1 MMPGGALRR
10 FARRAAE
17 ASLAVAET
25 CDLCTERVPEHHRHL
40 MESDT
45 RQVACV
51 CQACAL
57 LFARPAAS
65 LGKYRL
71 IPDRHLYLSDFVMS
85 DAEWDSLRV
94 PVGMC
99 FIVVGAD
106 GPLGFYPGPMGATE
120 AAVDPSTWAAL
131 ANRYPILRGID
142 PDVEALLVNRARGAK
157 DYFIAPID
165 TCFSLAGLIRTRW
178 RGLSGGN
185 DVWVEIGQF
194 FDALRKRSRIPPAES
209 ASCQSATT

>member
-1 MMPGGALRR
+1 MMPGGALQR
-10 FARRAAE
+10 FARRATE
-17 ASLAVAET
+17 ASLAAAEK
-25 CDLCTERVPEHHRHL
+25 CDLCTEPVPEQHRHL
-40 MESDT
+40 LESAT
-45 RQVACV
+45 RQLACV
-51 CQACAL
+51 CQACSL

-71 IPDRHLYLSDFVMS
+71 IPDRHLYLANFAMS

-99 FIVVGAD
+99 FIVVAAD

-120 AAVDPSTWAAL
+120 APVDPSTWAAL
-131 ANRYPILRGID
+131 TDRYLILRGID
-142 PDVEALLVNRARGAK
+142 ADVEALLVNRARGAR

-165 TCFSLAGLIRTRW
+165 TCFRLAGLIRTRW

-194 FDALRKRSRIPPAES
+194 FDTLRKRSRVQPVE
-209 ASCQSATT
+209 AS

>member
-1 MMPGGALRR
+1 MIPGAALQR
-10 FARRAAE
+10 FAQRAAE
-17 ASLAVAET
+17 ASLAAAEK
-25 CDLCTERVPEHHRHL
+25 CDLCSEPVAERHRHL
-40 MESDT
+40 LESGT

-57 LFARPAAS
+57 LFAQPAAS
-65 LGKYRL
+65 RGKYRL
-71 IPDRHLYLSDFVMS
+71 IPDRHLYLADFVMS

-99 FIVVGAD
+99 FIVVGSS

-120 AAVDPSTWAAL
+120 ALVDPSTWAVL
-131 ANRYPILRGID
+131 FDRYPILSGIE
-142 PDVEALLVNRARGAK
+142 PDVEALLVNRARGAR
-157 DYFIAPID
+157 DYYIVPID
-165 TCFSLAGLIRTRW
+165 TCFSLAGLIRMHW

-185 DVWVEIGQF
+185 EVWVEIGQF
-194 FDALRKRSRIPPAES
+194 FDTLRKRSRIQPVEA

>member
-1 MMPGGALRR
+1 MMPGGALQR
-10 FARRAAE
+10 FARRAE
-17 ASLAVAET
+17 ASLARPRRAT
-25 CDLCTERVPEHHRHL
+25 CVPSRCLNVTAICWSPAHVRWL
-40 MESDT
+40 VCV
-45 RQVACV
+45 RACS
-51 CQACAL
+51 L

-71 IPDRHLYLSDFVMS
+71 IPDRHLYLADFEMS

-99 FIVVGAD
+99 FIVVGVD

-120 AAVDPSTWAAL
+120 ATVDPATWTAL
-131 ANRYPILRGID
+131 QDRYPILRGID

-194 FDALRKRSRIPPAES
+194 FDALRKRSRTQPAES